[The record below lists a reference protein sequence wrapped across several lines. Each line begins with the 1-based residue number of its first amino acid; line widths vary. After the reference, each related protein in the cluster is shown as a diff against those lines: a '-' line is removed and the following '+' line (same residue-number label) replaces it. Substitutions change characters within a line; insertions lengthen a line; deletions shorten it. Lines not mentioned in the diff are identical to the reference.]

1 MTSGISALILA
12 MLVGKRR
19 LSSHED
25 ARPHNLPM
33 TLIGTGILWFG
44 WFGFNGGS
52 AGASTGLAGSA
63 FMVTHIDAAS
73 AGLVWC
79 LIEWIHV

>member
-1 MTSGISALILA
+1 
-12 MLVGKRR
+12 
-19 LSSHED
+19 
-25 ARPHNLPM
+25 M

-52 AGASTGLAGSA
+52 AGASNGLAGSA
-63 FMVTHIDAAS
+63 FMVTHIAAAT

-79 LIEWIHV
+79 LIE